1 MIIET
6 AIVQNRQKL
15 DSKPLPDKN
24 AIMSA
29 LQTLFTPGD
38 VVELRA
44 FGSNGKK
51 QISAGYFDSDHW
63 HLLAEQATALSAKGA
78 AVYITLNPV
87 EPQLL
92 GRYSNRV
99 EPYATATTTDK
110 QILCRRWLLID
121 LDPVRPA
128 GTSATHL
135 QLAAARIKAQDLN
148 AYLHNLGWPMPI
160 FAESGNGFHLLF
172 SIDLPNDESS
182 TALVKAVLGTLAN
195 RFDDPVIK
203 VDQAVYNASR
213 ICKLYGTVANKGDHT
228 DSMPW
233 RLSKILH
240 VPKRVD
246 VTTVQLESTLPA
258 PPASTKQEQVT
269 QKATRTIEPRTGA
282 FNLEE
287 LLLRS
292 GLEFKVDQHDGMER
306 FKLATC
312 PFNTD
317 HVNGEAAIFREVS
330 GRLRFKCQHD
340 SCSSKHW
347 RDVRDLLDGPRASE
361 AVNVVQGTTL
371 AKTDQS
377 GSVVDSTPNDWPE
390 PTPLPDELP
399 PVDAFQAEL
408 LPASLRPHV
417 MDIAHRMQ
425 CPPDFPAIAVI
436 VAISSLIGPRAVIQ
450 PKVLDEWQVTP
461 NLWGFIVGRPGVKK
475 SPALSEAL
483 KPLSRLQAKEFDLL
497 KAAHDTWKI
506 DVKVAN
512 MLGESNEKK
521 AKGLADKDPFAARA
535 LLAPIETPLEP
546 TARRYIVNDATVEK
560 LGEILQQNIWG
571 TLTFRDEVY
580 SLLTSLDKQGQED
593 ARGFYLQGYDG
604 DKSYT
609 VDRIGRGT
617 VHIPR
622 LCLSMI
628 GGIQPGRIQEY
639 VRDAVAGGSAD
650 DGLLQRFGL
659 AVWPDLVGDYIH
671 VDQRPDLEARQ
682 TAWSVFDRLATLE
695 PASDTEP
702 VVWRFDDAAQAHF
715 VDWLIGFENE
725 IRGNSLHPAMVSH
738 LAKYRKLVPALAL
751 IFALIDTPDSGSLI
765 GEPELLRALAWYKY
779 LRTHA
784 NRLYSAAVIPE
795 TTNSATLL
803 KRIRDGKL
811 TGKDGQVLDSFTPR
825 QLAVKHWSGLAT
837 PEAVRKAAD
846 LLVDYDWLRKETI
859 APSAA
864 GGRPSERYLI
874 NPDLLKNA
882 AT

>member
-1 MIIET
+1 MIT
-6 AIVQNRQKL
+6 KTDVTQNGHKL

-29 LQTLFTPGD
+29 LQTLFRPED

-44 FGSNGKK
+44 FGNNGKK
-51 QISAGYFDSDHW
+51 QVSAGYFDSDHW
-63 HLLAEQATALSAKGA
+63 YLLAEQATALNAKGA

-92 GRYSNRV
+92 SRYSNRV

-110 QILCRRWLLID
+110 QILRRRLLMID
-121 LDPVRPA
+121 LDPVRPS
-128 GTSATHL
+128 GTSSTTL
-135 QLAAARIKAQDLN
+135 QLSAARRKALEVN
-148 AYLHNLGWPMPI
+148 GYLLGLGWPMPI
-160 FAESGNGFHLLF
+160 LAESGNGYHLLF
-172 SIDLPNDESS
+172 SIDLPNDDKT
-182 TALVKAVLGTLAN
+182 TALIKAVLNAFAD
-195 RFDDPVIK
+195 RFDD
-203 VDQAVYNASR
+203 AVVKIDRAVFNAAR

-228 DSMPW
+228 PNMPW

-240 VPKRVD
+240 IPKRVD
-246 VTTVQLESTLPA
+246 VTEEQLESTLPI
-258 PPASTKQEQVT
+258 PTASTIQIQVSHRANQT
-269 QKATRTIEPRTGA
+269 TEPKIGA

-287 LLLRS
+287 ILLRS
-292 GLEFKVDQHDGMER
+292 SLEFKVDQHDGMER
-306 FKLATC
+306 FKLAKC
-312 PFNTD
+312 PFNTE

-330 GRLRFKCQHD
+330 GKLRFKCQHD

-347 RDVRDLLDGPRASE
+347 RDVRDLLDGPRVGK
-361 AVNVVQGTTL
+361 AVNVSRGTTL

-377 GSVVDSTPNDWPE
+377 GAVVDSTQSDWPE

-399 PVDAFQAEL
+399 PVDAFQDEL
-408 LPASLRPHV
+408 LPASLRAHV
-417 MDIAHRMQ
+417 IDIAHRMQ

-436 VAISSLIGPRAVIQ
+436 VAISSLIGPRAVVQ

-461 NLWGFIVGRPGVKK
+461 NLWGVIVGRPGVKK
-475 SPALSEAL
+475 SPALGEAL
-483 KPLSRLQAKEFDLL
+483 KPLLRLQAKEFDSV
-497 KAAHDTWKI
+497 KFAHEAWKI

-535 LLAPIETPLEP
+535 LLAPIETPTEP

-560 LGEILQQNIWG
+560 LGEILQQNTWG

-659 AVWPDLVGDYIH
+659 AVWPDLTGDYVH

-682 TAWSVFDRLATLE
+682 AAWSVFDRLAKLE
-695 PASDTEP
+695 PACDTEP

-715 VDWLIGFENE
+715 VEWLIGFENE

-738 LAKYRKLVPALAL
+738 LAKYRKLIPALAL
-751 IFALIDTPDSGSLI
+751 IFALIDTPDSGGLI
-765 GEPELLRALAWYKY
+765 GEPELLRALAWCKY

-784 NRLYSAAVIPE
+784 NRLYAAAVIPE

-803 KRIRDGKL
+803 KRIKDGKL
-811 TGKDGQVLDSFTPR
+811 TGKDGAALDSFTPR
-825 QLAVKHWSGLAT
+825 QLAVKHWSGLGT

-859 APSAA
+859 VSGAS

-874 NPDLLKNA
+874 NPALLKNA

>member
-1 MIIET
+1 MTNQTDNI
-6 AIVQNRQKL
+6 QNGKNL

-29 LQTLFTPGD
+29 LQTLFSPGD

-44 FGSNGKK
+44 FGNNGRK
-51 QISAGYFDSDHW
+51 QVSAGYFDSNHW
-63 HLLAEQATALSAKGA
+63 HLLSEHATALSLKGA

-87 EPQLL
+87 EPQLMS
-92 GRYSNRV
+92 RYSNRV

-110 QILCRRWLLID
+110 QILRRRLLLID
-121 LDPVRPA
+121 LDPVRPS
-128 GTSATHL
+128 GTSSTAL
-135 QLAAARIKAQDLN
+135 QLSAARRKALDIN
-148 AYLHNLGWPMPI
+148 GYLLRLGWPMPMI
-160 FAESGNGFHLLF
+160 AESGNGYHLLF
-172 SIDLPNDESS
+172 LIDLPNDDNT
-182 TALVKAVLGTLAN
+182 TALVKSVLNAFAA
-195 RFDDPVIK
+195 RFDDAMTK
-203 VDQAVYNASR
+203 VDRAVFNASR

-228 DSMPW
+228 PNMPW
-233 RLSKILH
+233 RLSKILY
-240 VPKRVD
+240 VPKRINVSI
-246 VTTVQLESTLPA
+246 TQLESVVPGLPV
-258 PPASTKQEQVT
+258 STSQMKEP
-269 QKATRTIEPRTGA
+269 QKATQTTKIRSGT

-292 GLEFKVDQHDGMER
+292 GLDFKVDHYDGMER
-306 FKLATC
+306 FKLTTC
-312 PFNTD
+312 PFNTE
-317 HVNGEAAIFREVS
+317 HVNGEAAVFREAA
-330 GRLRFKCQHD
+330 GKLRFKCQHD

-347 RDVRDLLDGPRASE
+347 RDVRDLLDGPRACTT
-361 AVNVVQGTTL
+361 VNDILGMPLTK
-371 AKTDQS
+371 AGQS
-377 GSVVDSTPNDWPE
+377 SISTNSIHIEWPE
-390 PTPLPDELP
+390 PTTLPNELP
-399 PVDAFQAEL
+399 SVDAFHAEL

-417 MDIAHRMQ
+417 VDIAHRMQ

-436 VAISSLIGPRAVIQ
+436 VAISSLIGSRAVVQ

-483 KPLSRLQAKEFDLL
+483 KPLSRLQAKEFESL
-497 KAAHDTWKI
+497 KATHDAWKI

-521 AKGLADKDPFAARA
+521 AKGLADKDPLAARA
-535 LLAPIETPLEP
+535 LLAPIATPPEP
-546 TARRYIVNDATVEK
+546 RARRYIVNDATVEK
-560 LGEILQQNIWG
+560 LGEILQQNVWG

-671 VDQRPDLEARQ
+671 VDQRPDVEARLA
-682 TAWSVFDRLATLE
+682 AWSVFDRLASLR
-695 PASDTEP
+695 PANDTMP

-715 VDWLIGFENE
+715 VGWLIGFENE

-738 LAKYRKLVPALAL
+738 LAKYRKLIPALAL
-751 IFALIDTPDSGSLI
+751 IFALIDTPDSDGLI
-765 GEPELLRALAWYKY
+765 GEPELLRALAWGKY
-779 LRTHA
+779 LRSHA
-784 NRLYSAAVIPE
+784 NRLYAAAMIPE

-803 KRIRDGKL
+803 TRIRAGKL
-811 TGKDGQVLDSFTPR
+811 TGKDGVALDSFTPR
-825 QLAVKHWSGLAT
+825 QVALKHWSGMGT

-859 APSAA
+859 SSSAA

-874 NPDLLKNA
+874 NPVLLKSEA
-882 AT
+882 I